1 MRNAKVALRMSRG
14 NQVAEGEAIERLLH
28 IATRAFDAEL
38 TARLR
43 ARGYT
48 DIRRSHGAV
57 FANIDDS
64 GTRPS
69 DLAQRAG
76 MTHPSMTELIADLE
90 AKGYVARQPD
100 EGDGRSR
107 VVVLT
112 RHGLRHRREARRII
126 AEMEREYGERLG
138 RRQMEC
144 LRQALLRLAAFANSQ
159 ATEAVPAAAAR

>member
-1 MRNAKVALRMSRG
+1 MSRG
-14 NQVAEGEAIERLLH
+14 SQEDGEEAIERLLH
-28 IATRAFDAEL
+28 KATRAFDAEL

-69 DLAQRAG
+69 ELAQRAG
-76 MTHPSMTELIADLE
+76 MTHPSMTELIAELE
-90 AKGYVARQPD
+90 AKGYVTRQAD
-100 EGDGRSR
+100 EKDGRSR

-112 RHGLRHRREARRII
+112 RRGSRHRREARRII
-126 AEMEREYGERLG
+126 AEMEREYRKRLG
-138 RRQMEC
+138 RPQMEC
-144 LRQALLRLAAFANSQ
+144 LRQALLSLSTFAESQ
-159 ATEAVPAAAAR
+159 AT

>member
-1 MRNAKVALRMSRG
+1 MAQERKEGR
-14 NQVAEGEAIERLLH
+14 GEAIERLLH
-28 IATRAFDAEL
+28 QATRAFDAEL

-43 ARGYT
+43 ARGYA

-69 DLAQRAG
+69 ELAQRAG
-76 MTHPSMTELIADLE
+76 MTHPSMTELIAELE
-90 AKGYVARQPD
+90 AKGYVARRAD

-112 RHGLRHRREARRII
+112 RRGSRHRREARRIM
-126 AEMEREYGERLG
+126 AEMEREYRKLLG
-138 RRQMEC
+138 RPHMEC
-144 LRQALLRLAAFANSQ
+144 LQQALVRLATFAESQ
-159 ATEAVPAAAAR
+159 AT

>member
-1 MRNAKVALRMSRG
+1 MPILSALKMAQGHKQER
-14 NQVAEGEAIERLLH
+14 GEAIERLLH
-28 IATRAFDAEL
+28 KATRAFDAEL
-38 TARLR
+38 SARLR
-43 ARGYT
+43 ASGYT

-76 MTHPSMTELIADLE
+76 MTRPSMTELIDELE
-90 AKGYVARQPD
+90 ANGYVARQVD

-112 RHGLRHRREARRII
+112 RRGLRHRRDARRII
-126 AEMEREYGERLG
+126 EEMELDYRKLLG
-138 RRQMEC
+138 RPQMEC
-144 LRQALLRLAAFANSQ
+144 LRQALLRLATFAESR
-159 ATEAVPAAAAR
+159 AI

>member
-1 MRNAKVALRMSRG
+1 MAQG
-14 NQVAEGEAIERLLH
+14 NKEGRGEAIERLLH
-28 IATRAFDAEL
+28 KATRAFDAEL

-69 DLAQRAG
+69 ELAQRAG
-76 MTHPSMTELIADLE
+76 MTHPSMTELIAELE
-90 AKGYVARQPD
+90 AKGYVARQAD

-107 VVVLT
+107 LVVLT
-112 RHGLRHRREARRII
+112 RRGSRHRREARRII
-126 AEMEREYGERLG
+126 AEMEREYRKLLG
-138 RRQMEC
+138 RPQMEC
-144 LRQALLRLAAFANSQ
+144 LQQALLRLATFAESQ
-159 ATEAVPAAAAR
+159 AM

>member
-1 MRNAKVALRMSRG
+1 MSPEDR
-14 NQVAEGEAIERLLH
+14 EDHGEAIERLLH
-28 IATRAFDAEL
+28 RATRAFDAEL

-57 FANIDDS
+57 FANIDDT

-69 DLAQRAG
+69 ELAQRAG

-90 AKGYVARQPD
+90 AKGYVTRQADD
-100 EGDGRSR
+100 EDGRSR

-112 RHGLRHRREARRII
+112 RRGSRHRREARRII
-126 AEMEREYGERLG
+126 AEMEREYRERLG
-138 RRQMEC
+138 RPQMEC
-144 LRQALLRLAAFANSQ
+144 LRKALLRLATIAESS
-159 ATEAVPAAAAR
+159 AT